1 MHWWT
6 YPRAWPAALC
16 DDSCVNAFTSWGTIS
31 GLTLPSREC
40 GDPWSA
46 RGASCNSVS
55 HGFETERTHAYG
67 LPASVLPPFWHH
79 HPELVWELSALH
91 LHWLGAYD
99 PEQNASAAIGWHRD
113 FADARARLRD
123 WVAASGTR
131 IDRDRPTRQTTWP
144 GEEPGPPVEDVVI
157 ADRDA
162 EFVEFVHAQ
171 VRRRQ
176 EAEDA
181 FYASLDDG
189 LGGHRGGAG
198 VMGGYVKK
206 TDRRRYEDRSFSVR
220 AVHRDPADLHKLA
233 EVLIRLTLQE
243 TGRSRDRR
251 AAEPPETYRDPAAAL
266 RSAASVAGPL
276 VE

>member
-1 MHWWT
+1 MTDHT
-6 YPRAWPAALC
+6 PETDPPGTDPTNGEGPELDEPDVFDGPPHVSDADVPETPHP
-16 DDSCVNAFTSWGTIS
+16 VNWN
-31 GLTLPSREC
+31 LL
-40 GDPWSA
+40 SA
-46 RGASCNSVS
+46 
-55 HGFETERTHAYG
+55 HDLETEWLALNRWVDWLRHTYG

-79 HPELVWELSALH
+79 HPELLWELSALH

-162 EFVEFVHAQ
+162 EFVEFVQAQ

-176 EAEDA
+176 EAEDE
-181 FYASLDDG
+181 FYASLDDD
-189 LGGHRGGAG
+189 LDLD
-198 VMGGYVKK
+198 V
-206 TDRRRYEDRSFSVR
+206 
-220 AVHRDPADLHKLA
+220 DPATG
-233 EVLIRLTLQE
+233 EV
-243 TGRSRDRR
+243 RD
-251 AAEPPETYRDPAAAL
+251 
-266 RSAASVAGPL
+266 
-276 VE
+276 